1 MNNLLSFYRKM
12 RQFAE
17 NHNMI
22 NEFMLLGSVDEMS
35 GREFDYRTL
44 ILIPTMSN
52 VSRDLS
58 NPIYTLTFQLT
69 ILDKCEKDDEE
80 GFVISTEENLFVV
93 GQIQDYLIQYNED
106 CYIADVDVN
115 SFLNSDANITAI
127 QSELTI
133 SFARKNYKVGID
145 I

>member
-115 SFLNSDANITAI
+115 SFLNSDANITAV

>member
-22 NEFMLLGSVDEMS
+22 NEFMLLGSVDELS
-35 GREFDYRTL
+35 NREFDYRTL
-44 ILIPTMSN
+44 VLIPTMSN

-58 NPIYTLTFQLT
+58 RPIYTLTFQVM
-69 ILDKCEKDDEE
+69 ILDKCAKEDEE
-80 GFVISTEENLFVV
+80 GFVISTEENLFVI

-115 SFLNSDANITAI
+115 SFLNSDMNITAV

-133 SFARKNYKVGID
+133 SFARKNYNAGVD

>member
-12 RQFAE
+12 RQFTE

-22 NEFMLLGSVDEMS
+22 NEFMLLGSVEELS
-35 GREFDYRTL
+35 NREFDYRTL
-44 ILIPTMSN
+44 VLIPTMSN

-58 NPIYTLTFQLT
+58 RPIYTLTFQVM
-69 ILDKCEKDDEE
+69 ILDKCAKEDEE
-80 GFVISTEENLFVV
+80 GFVISTEENLFVI

-115 SFLNSDANITAI
+115 SFLNSDMNITAV

-133 SFARKNYKVGID
+133 SFARKNYNAGVD